1 MQKFIT
7 TRKFI
12 ITRKLLFQIEV
23 FGASRP
29 GQLGVI
35 EEITIVSLKFCVIC
49 VYVVVVVIIACDL
62 QWFISTHEFG
72 TLDLL
77 LNLGQAKPRKQPREE
92 CEGVYNGPALDRVC
106 SQSITGMGLGWTLHF
121 STVNTKAAQECG
133 T

>member
-62 QWFISTHEFG
+62 
-72 TLDLL
+72 
-77 LNLGQAKPRKQPREE
+77 
-92 CEGVYNGPALDRVC
+92 
-106 SQSITGMGLGWTLHF
+106 
-121 STVNTKAAQECG
+121 
-133 T
+133 